1 MMSSFQVVDSSPGIS
16 IMETSNFAHVIF
28 QNVGKSFLPQAPLEC
43 RYTLTPYIT
52 PHPKDWVGIFKV
64 GWSTARDYYT
74 FLWSPMPENY
84 EPGSTVHRTVVF
96 QGYYVPKSD
105 GEFYQFCYVTHTGDI
120 RGASTPFLFR
130 SSTPTEEL
138 LTVTEDDSNS
148 DILVVTTKTGLLE
161 RVEEAQQER
170 RELLKAMR
178 LLQEEKQQLQ
188 EEQKRLARERE
199 QERETCCLLRSHNQ
213 ELLRSSQGLSE
224 EREEVRRRL
233 TEATDRVRQLEED
246 LLGVTQRGLQKE
258 TELDCLRDHLKKLT
272 AERDSLETQLKNEK
286 DERDL
291 YKAHLRSTELE
302 NTKLSAELQM
312 LKAVELNRE
321 VTIAQFQEE
330 LDRLRACVTQRDNLE
345 KELLAR
351 QADKTEL
358 VRVRE
363 QLRQTEEQ
371 LQASRQQASL
381 LASELRDSASSRDRT
396 MTELYRARL
405 EADKLRVSLADAQ
418 AECQRMES
426 QLDRMRSATQK
437 EVGVG
442 TGGEAGPGAVVVSE
456 AEAELQREVE
466 ELKLRLHMA
475 AEHYKEKYRECQR
488 LRRQVAKLSEAQ
500 GEPKRN
506 AATETSL
513 EPLAPSPESPTAE
526 NIVSYIVVLQQAAE
540 MTITPEVDVRERT
553 HTDAEEERRD
563 EGEEPP
569 EERAE
574 RQVCGGEDEGKEQNA
589 ERAEER
595 ESLPEE
601 SLPEESL
608 PEESLRMAS
617 WVEVENESRRSA
629 EENDEGRSEEEEEEE
644 EENEEEEEE
653 EEESDERSSE
663 EEEESE
669 EEGRVGEDD
678 EAEEEGRSTEEVEK
692 EQTRSVEEELAM
704 MEEKWREQCAIN
716 ETLKQ
721 RLANEEER
729 FRVHMAERASEVTEL
744 KRNLAQ
750 ALRDKEQLQEE
761 LRRFVSRRREQEAGA
776 QGAEVRQPVV
786 LRYPLPYP
794 QDPSPPPLVPHRPA
808 ELQFGNPY
816 STDNT
821 RGGADGALSPEQM
834 SRPPPEAPPTA
845 PACAPPISPPSPGS
859 SPGAGAANWNRDV
872 VCIQPSRSMSPPDG
886 LEHPPDEP
894 RNVGDGA
901 QPACDHQPNR
911 RSETRSS
918 FCFDSSSDVHK
929 RCPLC
934 EVIFPPH
941 FEQRS
946 FEQHVESH
954 WKVCPV
960 CSEQF
965 PLNCQQQLFERH
977 VLTHFDGHVLNFD
990 QID

>member
-1 MMSSFQVVDSSPGIS
+1 MSSFQVVDSSPGSSVS

-84 EPGSTVHRTVVF
+84 EPGTTVHRTVVF

-120 RGASTPFLFR
+120 RGASTPFQFR
-130 SSTPTEEL
+130 PATPTEEL

-199 QERETCCLLRSHNQ
+199 QERETCCLLRTHNQ

-224 EREEVRRRL
+224 EREEVRRKL
-233 TEATDRVRQLEED
+233 TEAKDRVRQLEED

-258 TELDCLRDHLKKLT
+258 TELDCLRDRLKKLT
-272 AERDSLETQLKNEK
+272 AERDGLESQLKNEK

-330 LDRLRACVTQRDNLE
+330 LERLRVCVAQRDSLE
-345 KELLAR
+345 KELLAYK
-351 QADKTEL
+351 ADKAEL
-358 VRVRE
+358 GRVRE
-363 QLRQTEEQ
+363 QLRQAEEQ

-381 LASELRDSASSRDRT
+381 LASELRDAASARDHT
-396 MTELYRARL
+396 MTELYRARV
-405 EADKLRVSLADAQ
+405 EADKLRASLTDAQ
-418 AECQRMES
+418 TECRRMES
-426 QLDRMRSATQK
+426 QLDRMRSTAHK

-442 TGGEAGPGAVVVSE
+442 TIGDAPPSVMVVSE

-488 LRRQVAKLSEAQ
+488 LRRQVAKLSAAEPQ
-500 GEPKRN
+500 GESKKN
-506 AATETSL
+506 VSTETTQ
-513 EPLAPSPESPTAE
+513 EPLTSSPESPTKG
-526 NIVSYIVVLQQAAE
+526 NIATAVLQEVAE
-540 MTITPEVDVRERT
+540 MTIPEELQTKQPTPAEAHISTGTEEQQAEKSMKEKDDLE
-553 HTDAEEERRD
+553 AEED
-563 EGEEPP
+563 GK
-569 EERAE
+569 
-574 RQVCGGEDEGKEQNA
+574 QTEDDGNEASGKVEKK
-589 ERAEER
+589 
-595 ESLPEE
+595 
-601 SLPEESL
+601 ESL
-608 PEESLRMAS
+608 PEESLRMTS
-617 WVEVENESRRSA
+617 WVEVGGERPAAEGHGEAEAELTAEPARDGVEEQRLLEAGGRSA
-629 EENDEGRSEEEEEEE
+629 EE
-644 EENEEEEEE
+644 
-653 EEESDERSSE
+653 
-663 EEEESE
+663 
-669 EEGRVGEDD
+669 
-678 EAEEEGRSTEEVEK
+678 AEK
-692 EQTRSVEEELAM
+692 EQTLSVEAELAM

-716 ETLKQ
+716 ETLRQ
-721 RLANEEER
+721 RLADEEER
-729 FRVHMAERASEVTEL
+729 FRVQMAERTNEVTEL

-750 ALRDKEQLQEE
+750 ALKDKQQLQEK
-761 LRRFVSRRREQEAGA
+761 LQRYVSRQRDMEAGI
-776 QGAEVRQPVV
+776 QGAEVRQPMV

-794 QDPSPPPLVPHRPA
+794 QNPSPPPLVPQRPA
-808 ELQFGNPY
+808 ELQYGNPY
-816 STDNT
+816 STETSKAVD
-821 RGGADGALSPEQM
+821 RADRPSSPDPA
-834 SRPPPEAPPTA
+834 SRPPPEAP
-845 PACAPPISPPSPGS
+845 ACAPPCAPPMSPPSP
-859 SPGAGAANWNRDV
+859 SPGAPGWEREV
-872 VCIQPSRSMSPPDG
+872 VCIQPSRSTSAPENAEPPP
-886 LEHPPDEP
+886 EEA
-894 RNVGDGA
+894 RQVVSGA
-901 QPACDHQPNR
+901 QPSCDHQSNR
-911 RSETRSS
+911 RSEARSS
-918 FCFDSSSDVHK
+918 FCFDSSDVHK

-977 VLTHFDGHVLNFD
+977 VLTHFDGHVLNFE
-990 QID
+990 QIE

>member
-1 MMSSFQVVDSSPGIS
+1 MSSG
-16 IMETSNFAHVIF
+16 
-28 QNVGKSFLPQAPLEC
+28 GLE
-43 RYTLTPYIT
+43 
-52 PHPKDWVGIFKV
+52 H
-64 GWSTARDYYT
+64 SQDYYT

-84 EPGSTVHRTVVF
+84 EPGSTVNRTVVF
-96 QGYYVPKSD
+96 QGYYVPRSD
-105 GEFYQFCYVTHTGDI
+105 GEFYQFCYVTHAGDI
-120 RGASTPFLFR
+120 RGASTPFQFR
-130 SSTPTEEL
+130 SATPTEEL

-161 RVEEAQQER
+161 HVEEAQQER

-178 LLQEEKQQLQ
+178 VLQEEKQQLQ

-199 QERETCCLLRSHNQ
+199 QERETCSLLRTHNQ

-224 EREEVRRRL
+224 DREEVRRRL

-258 TELDCLRDHLKKLT
+258 TELDCLRDRLKKLT
-272 AERDSLETQLKNEK
+272 AERDSLESQLKNEK

-330 LDRLRACVTQRDNLE
+330 LERLRACVAQRDSLE
-345 KELLAR
+345 KELLAHK
-351 QADKTEL
+351 ADKAEL
-358 VRVRE
+358 ARVRE
-363 QLRQTEEQ
+363 HLRQAEEQ

-381 LASELRDSASSRDRT
+381 LASELRDSASARDHT

-405 EADKLRVSLADAQ
+405 EADKLRASLADAQ

-426 QLDRMRSATQK
+426 QLDRMRSAAQK

-442 TGGEAGPGAVVVSE
+442 TSGEMTPSILVVSE

-488 LRRQVAKLSEAQ
+488 LRRQVAKLNTTESQ
-500 GEPKRN
+500 GR
-506 AATETSL
+506 
-513 EPLAPSPESPTAE
+513 
-526 NIVSYIVVLQQAAE
+526 
-540 MTITPEVDVRERT
+540 MT
-553 HTDAEEERRD
+553 
-563 EGEEPP
+563 
-569 EERAE
+569 
-574 RQVCGGEDEGKEQNA
+574 
-589 ERAEER
+589 
-595 ESLPEE
+595 
-601 SLPEESL
+601 
-608 PEESLRMAS
+608 S
-617 WVEVENESRRSA
+617 WVEVENERPSA
-629 EENDEGRSEEEEEEE
+629 QESGEEKTSGKEGAGEVRDVVEEQVLPAVEGRSL
-644 EENEEEEEE
+644 
-653 EEESDERSSE
+653 
-663 EEEESE
+663 
-669 EEGRVGEDD
+669 GE
-678 EAEEEGRSTEEVEK
+678 AEK

-721 RLANEEER
+721 RLADEEER
-729 FRVHMAERASEVTEL
+729 FRVQMAERASEVTEL

-761 LRRFVSRRREQEAGA
+761 LQRVSRQREQDAGV
-776 QGAEVRQPVV
+776 QGAEMRQPMV
-786 LRYPLPYP
+786 LRYPMPYP
-794 QDPSPPPLVPHRPA
+794 QDPSPPPLVPQRPA
-808 ELQFGNPY
+808 ELQYGNPY
-816 STDNT
+816 STDTT
-821 RGGADGALSPEQM
+821 RDRMDVALSPEHM
-834 SRPPPEAPPTA
+834 TRPPPEAPPCA
-845 PACAPPISPPSPGS
+845 PPCAPPITPTSPGS
-859 SPGAGAANWNRDV
+859 AAPGWDQQEV
-872 VCIQPSRSMSPPDG
+872 VCIQPSRNTTPPEG
-886 LEHPPDEP
+886 LEQPTEEP
-894 RNVGDGA
+894 RNAANGA
-901 QPACDHQPNR
+901 QPSCDHQSNR
-911 RSETRSS
+911 HSDARRS
-918 FCFDSSSDVHK
+918 FCFDSRSDVHK

-954 WKVCPV
+954 WKICPV

-977 VLTHFDGHVLNFD
+977 VLTHFDGHVLNFE
-990 QID
+990 QIE

>member
-1 MMSSFQVVDSSPGIS
+1 MSSFQVVDSSPGS
-16 IMETSNFAHVIF
+16 SVSVMETSNFAHVIF

-105 GEFYQFCYVTHTGDI
+105 GEFYQFCYVTHSGDI
-120 RGASTPFLFR
+120 RGASTPFQFR
-130 SSTPTEEL
+130 SATPTEEL

-148 DILVVTTKTGLLE
+148 DILVVTTKSGLLE
-161 RVEEAQQER
+161 HVEEAQQER

-178 LLQEEKQQLQ
+178 ILQEEKQQLQ

-199 QERETCCLLRSHNQ
+199 QERETCCLLRTHNQ

-224 EREEVRRRL
+224 EREDVRRRL

-258 TELDCLRDHLKKLT
+258 TELDCLRDRLKKLT
-272 AERDSLETQLKNEK
+272 AERDSLESQLKNEK

-330 LDRLRACVTQRDNLE
+330 LDRLRVCVAQRDSLE
-345 KELLAR
+345 KELLAHKTDK
-351 QADKTEL
+351 ADL
-358 VRVRE
+358 ARVRE
-363 QLRQTEEQ
+363 QLRQAEEQ

-381 LASELRDSASSRDRT
+381 LASELRDSASARDHT

-405 EADKLRVSLADAQ
+405 EADKLRASLADAQ

-426 QLDRMRSATQK
+426 QLDRMRSTAQK

-442 TGGEAGPGAVVVSE
+442 TSGEMTPSMMVVSE

-488 LRRQVAKLSEAQ
+488 LRRQVAKLNTTEAQ

-506 AATETSL
+506 ASTETTQ
-513 EPLAPSPESPTAE
+513 EPLTPSPESPTAG
-526 NIVSYIVVLQQAAE
+526 NIATAVLQEAAE
-540 MTITPEVDVRERT
+540 MTITPELNNRESTYADLYNSTER
-553 HTDAEEERRD
+553 EERQREKMPKELAAMEA
-563 EGEEPP
+563 EGE
-569 EERAE
+569 AN
-574 RQVCGGEDEGKEQNA
+574 QGEDGEKENK
-589 ERAEER
+589 EKER
-595 ESLPEE
+595 EEKKD
-601 SLPEESL
+601 SL
-608 PEESLRMAS
+608 PEESLRMTS
-617 WVEVENESRRSA
+617 WVEVENERRSA
-629 EENDEGRSEEEEEEE
+629 EENS
-644 EENEEEEEE
+644 
-653 EEESDERSSE
+653 
-663 EEEESE
+663 
-669 EEGRVGEDD
+669 
-678 EAEEEGRSTEEVEK
+678 EAEAAGNAEGEKDVKEEQVLLEVEGRSTEEAEK
-692 EQTRSVEEELAM
+692 AQTRSVEEELAM
-704 MEEKWREQCAIN
+704 MEEKWKQQCAIN

-761 LRRFVSRRREQEAGA
+761 LQRFVSRQREQEAGV
-776 QGAEVRQPVV
+776 QGAEIRQPMV

-808 ELQFGNPY
+808 ELQYGNPY
-816 STDNT
+816 STDTT
-821 RGGADGALSPEQM
+821 RDRVDVALSPEHM
-834 SRPPPEAPPTA
+834 SRPPPEAPPCA
-845 PACAPPISPPSPGS
+845 PPCAPPITPPSPG
-859 SPGAGAANWNRDV
+859 PGAPGWEQEV
-872 VCIQPSRSMSPPDG
+872 VCIQPSRSTSPPES
-886 LEHPPDEP
+886 LEHPPEEP
-894 RNVGDGA
+894 RSAADGA
-901 QPACDHQPNR
+901 QPSCDHQSSR
-911 RSETRSS
+911 RKDARGS

-977 VLTHFDGHVLNFD
+977 VLTHFDGHVLNFE
-990 QID
+990 QIE

>member
-1 MMSSFQVVDSSPGIS
+1 MSSFQVVDSSPGSSVS

-28 QNVGKSFLPQAPLEC
+28 QNVGKSFPPQAPLEC
-43 RYTLTPYIT
+43 CYTLTPYIT
-52 PHPKDWVGIFKV
+52 PNPKDWVGIFKV

-74 FLWSPMPENY
+74 FLWSPILEDY
-84 EPGSTVHRTVVF
+84 EPGSTVDRTVVF

-105 GEFYQFCYVTHTGDI
+105 GEFYQFCYVSHVGDI
-120 RGASTPFLFR
+120 RGASTPFQFR
-130 SSTPTEEL
+130 SATPTEEL

-161 RVEEAQQER
+161 HVEEAQQER
-170 RELLKAMR
+170 TELLKAMR

-188 EEQKRLARERE
+188 EEQRRLARERE
-199 QERETCCLLRSHNQ
+199 QERETCSLLRTHNQ

-224 EREEVRRRL
+224 EREDVRRRL
-233 TEATDRVRQLEED
+233 SEATDRVRQLEED

-258 TELDCLRDHLKKLT
+258 TELDRLRDRLKKLT
-272 AERDSLETQLKNEK
+272 ADRDSLESQLKNEK

-330 LDRLRACVTQRDNLE
+330 LDRLRLCVAQRDSLE
-345 KELLAR
+345 KELLAHK
-351 QADKTEL
+351 ADKADL
-358 VRVRE
+358 SRVRE
-363 QLRQTEEQ
+363 QLRQAEEQ

-381 LASELRDSASSRDRT
+381 LASELRDSASARDHT

-405 EADKLRVSLADAQ
+405 EADKLRSSLADAQ

-426 QLDRMRSATQK
+426 QLDRMRSTAQK

-442 TGGEAGPGAVVVSE
+442 TSEEITPSMMVVSE

-488 LRRQVAKLSEAQ
+488 LRRQVAKLNTTESQ

-506 AATETSL
+506 ASTETTQ
-513 EPLAPSPESPTAE
+513 EPLTPSPESPTAG
-526 NIVSYIVVLQQAAE
+526 NIAAAVLQEAAE
-540 MTITPEVDVRERT
+540 MTITPELSDRESIYVDAYISIDRHERHRENMPMERVEVE
-553 HTDAEEERRD
+553 AEVEANQ
-563 EGEEPP
+563 G
-569 EERAE
+569 
-574 RQVCGGEDEGKEQNA
+574 
-589 ERAEER
+589 EER
-595 ESLPEE
+595 EKEKEE
-601 SLPEESL
+601 KKDSL
-608 PEESLRMAS
+608 PEESLRMTS
-617 WVEVENESRRSA
+617 WVEVDNERQSA
-629 EENDEGRSEEEEEEE
+629 EENS
-644 EENEEEEEE
+644 
-653 EEESDERSSE
+653 
-663 EEEESE
+663 
-669 EEGRVGEDD
+669 
-678 EAEEEGRSTEEVEK
+678 EAEMAGKAEEVRDVAEHQVLLEVEVRRLWEAEK
-692 EQTRSVEEELAM
+692 AQTRSVEEELAM
-704 MEEKWREQCAIN
+704 MEEKWRQQCAIN

-761 LRRFVSRRREQEAGA
+761 LQRFVSRQREQA
-776 QGAEVRQPVV
+776 AEIRQPMV

-808 ELQFGNPY
+808 ELQYGNPY

-821 RGGADGALSPEQM
+821 RDRADAPLSPEHM
-834 SRPPPEAPPTA
+834 SRPPPEAPPCA
-845 PACAPPISPPSPGS
+845 PPCAPPITPPSPG
-859 SPGAGAANWNRDV
+859 PGAPGWEREV
-872 VCIQPSRSMSPPDG
+872 VCIQPSRSTSPPES
-886 LEHPPDEP
+886 LEHPPEEP
-894 RNVGDGA
+894 RNAADGA
-901 QPACDHQPNR
+901 QPSCDHQSSR
-911 RSETRSS
+911 RREARGS
-918 FCFDSSSDVHK
+918 FCFDSSVHK

-977 VLTHFDGHVLNFD
+977 VLTHFDGHVLNFE
-990 QID
+990 QIE

>member
-1 MMSSFQVVDSSPGIS
+1 MSSFQVVDSSPGS
-16 IMETSNFAHVIF
+16 SVSVMETSNFAHVIF

-43 RYTLTPYIT
+43 CYTLTPYI
-52 PHPKDWVGIFKV
+52 PPNPKDWVGIFKV

-105 GEFYQFCYVTHTGDI
+105 GEFYQFCYVTHLGDI
-120 RGASTPFLFR
+120 RGASTPFQFR
-130 SSTPTEEL
+130 SATPTEEL

-161 RVEEAQQER
+161 HVEEAQQER

-178 LLQEEKQQLQ
+178 VLQEEKQQLQ

-199 QERETCCLLRSHNQ
+199 QERETCCLLRTHNQ
-213 ELLRSSQGLSE
+213 DLLRSSQGLSE
-224 EREEVRRRL
+224 EREDVRRRL

-258 TELDCLRDHLKKLT
+258 TELDCLRDRLKKLT
-272 AERDSLETQLKNEK
+272 AEKDCLESQLKNEK

-330 LDRLRACVTQRDNLE
+330 LDRLRLCVAQRDSLE
-345 KELLAR
+345 KELLAHK
-351 QADKTEL
+351 ADKADL

-363 QLRQTEEQ
+363 QLRQAEEQ
-371 LQASRQQASL
+371 LQASRQHASL
-381 LASELRDSASSRDRT
+381 LASELRDSASARDHT

-405 EADKLRVSLADAQ
+405 EADKLRASLADAQ

-426 QLDRMRSATQK
+426 QLDRMRSTAQK

-442 TGGEAGPGAVVVSE
+442 TGGDMTPSMMVVSE

-488 LRRQVAKLSEAQ
+488 LRRQVAKLNTTESQ

-506 AATETSL
+506 ASTETTQ
-513 EPLAPSPESPTAE
+513 EPLTPSPESPTAG
-526 NIVSYIVVLQQAAE
+526 NIAAAVLQGAVE
-540 MTITPEVDVRERT
+540 LTITRELNNREST
-553 HTDAEEERRD
+553 HTDACISTEREERQREKMPKERVEVEA
-563 EGEEPP
+563 EGEANQEDKEK
-569 EERAE
+569 EEKK
-574 RQVCGGEDEGKEQNA
+574 D
-589 ERAEER
+589 
-595 ESLPEE
+595 
-601 SLPEESL
+601 SL
-608 PEESLRMAS
+608 PEESLRMTS
-617 WVEVENESRRSA
+617 WVEVEKERQSA
-629 EENDEGRSEEEEEEE
+629 EENSEAETAGKAEDVVGRQVLLEVEGRSM
-644 EENEEEEEE
+644 
-653 EEESDERSSE
+653 
-663 EEEESE
+663 
-669 EEGRVGEDD
+669 G
-678 EAEEEGRSTEEVEK
+678 EAEK
-692 EQTRSVEEELAM
+692 AQKAQTLSVEEELAM
-704 MEEKWREQCAIN
+704 MEEKWRQQCAIN

-761 LRRFVSRRREQEAGA
+761 LQRFVSRQREQETGV
-776 QGAEVRQPVV
+776 QGAEIRQPMM

-808 ELQFGNPY
+808 ELQYGNPY
-816 STDNT
+816 STDTT
-821 RGGADGALSPEQM
+821 RDRVDVSLSPEHM
-834 SRPPPEAPPTA
+834 SRPPPEAPPCA
-845 PACAPPISPPSPGS
+845 PPCAPPITPPSPG
-859 SPGAGAANWNRDV
+859 PGAPGWEPEV
-872 VCIQPSRSMSPPDG
+872 VCIQPSRSTSPPDN
-886 LEHPPDEP
+886 LEQPPEEP
-894 RNVGDGA
+894 RNAADGA
-901 QPACDHQPNR
+901 QPTCDHQSSR
-911 RSETRSS
+911 RREARGS
-918 FCFDSSSDVHK
+918 FCFDSSSVHK

-990 QID
+990 QIE